1 MTALSADRALAKYEG
16 KEMPFPVAELT
27 TIYAN
32 SLVCINGDG
41 YLVPAANTAGLK
53 FAGVAAEYVDNSAGA
68 NGAKKCRVYREGVFE
83 FAATSI
89 AQANVGDDMYIVDDQ
104 TFDESDPGEGIKC
117 GKLEEY
123 ISAASGK
130 LRIGYTLA
138 SAYTGAADAL
148 TVSDAGDHFA
158 AADNTVAEQIQALAK
173 TLVPLTLPR
182 YTGWTKDGADKQMV
196 GPKVELP
203 FPAKIVRAY
212 ANLGTA
218 PGSEKTLVIKFGS
231 DTLITIAG
239 TDTQGE
245 AESLDIAVAANADLL
260 SAAGGVLLN
269 ETAGGSGA
277 NLDLILVLARDDG
290 E

>member
-1 MTALSADRALAKYEG
+1 MALSADRATSYQEG
-16 KEMPFPVAELT
+16 RVSVYPVYQSV
-27 TIYAN
+27 TIYAG
-32 SLVCINGDG
+32 SLVCVNSSG
-41 YLVPAANTAGLK
+41 YAVPAADDAGNR
-53 FAGVAAEYVDNSAGA
+53 FIGVARHQADNSG
-68 NGAKKCRVYREGVFE
+68 GSSGDITVEVWREGVFD

-89 AQANVGDDMYIVDDQ
+89 SQADVGSDMYVVDDQ
-104 TFDESDPGEGIKC
+104 TFDETDPGNAIKC

-123 ISAASGK
+123 ISATRGK
-130 LRIGYTLA
+130 LRVGYTLA
-138 SAYTGAADAL
+138 SAFSGSADAL
-148 TVSDAGDHFA
+148 TVSDAGNHFPA
-158 AADNTVAEQIQALAK
+158 ATNTVAEQIQALCT

-182 YTGWTKDGADKQMV
+182 YTGWTKDGSDKQFV

-218 PGSEKTLVIKFGS
+218 PGAEKDLVIKFGS
-231 DTLITIAG
+231 DTMITISG

-269 ETAGGSGA
+269 ETASGAAA
-277 NLDLILVLARDDG
+277 NLDLMLILARDDG